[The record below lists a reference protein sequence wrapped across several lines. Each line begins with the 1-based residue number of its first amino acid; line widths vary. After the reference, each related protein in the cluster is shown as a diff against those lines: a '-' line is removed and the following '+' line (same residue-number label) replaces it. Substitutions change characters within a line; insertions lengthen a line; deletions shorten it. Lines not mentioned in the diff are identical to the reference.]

1 MKKVSI
7 EKAAQAFEIECSDIA
22 ADKSISH
29 RCAMFSLLS
38 DQVSQVSNFL
48 MAEDTLASLDIAQL
62 LGADVKVEGSSV
74 TITPPKQLREPFDI
88 LDCGNAGTGMRL
100 YCGLLSAIE
109 GSFVLTGDKYLRKR
123 PMGRVVKP
131 LRAIGAKI
139 DGRENGDKAPL
150 HIRGGAL
157 ESFEY
162 ESPIDSAQV
171 KSALILAGLNA
182 AGKSYYRENFLSRD
196 HTERMLRG
204 MGAQIESIKRD
215 GKEWIEITPLN
226 KPLDPLEITVPS
238 DPSSGFFFAVAA
250 AIVPGAKVVLKSVSL
265 NPSRIEAYRVLE
277 SMGATIEYTLKEDK
291 YEPIGDITVSNS
303 DQLSAVSVES
313 NIAWLIDELPALAI
327 AMSVAKG
334 NSIVKNAKE
343 LRVKESDRISAV
355 VNALEKCGIVVDE
368 YEDGYKIEGGRLK
381 SATIDS
387 CGDHRVAMS
396 FAIAGLLCGMEI
408 EDIACVDTSFP
419 NFFDILKR
427 ITGVSFEN

>member
-7 EKAAQAFEIECSDIA
+7 EKVGQAFEIECSDIA

-74 TITPPKQLREPFDI
+74 TITPPEQLSEPFDI

-182 AGKSYYRENFLSRD
+182 AGKSYYREKFLSRD

-250 AIVPGAKVVLKSVSL
+250 AIVPGAKVVLKSLRL

-291 YEPIGDITVSNS
+291 YEPIGDITVSN
-303 DQLSAVSVES
+303 
-313 NIAWLIDELPALAI
+313 
-327 AMSVAKG
+327 
-334 NSIVKNAKE
+334 
-343 LRVKESDRISAV
+343 
-355 VNALEKCGIVVDE
+355 
-368 YEDGYKIEGGRLK
+368 
-381 SATIDS
+381 
-387 CGDHRVAMS
+387 
-396 FAIAGLLCGMEI
+396 
-408 EDIACVDTSFP
+408 
-419 NFFDILKR
+419 
-427 ITGVSFEN
+427 